1 MKRMI
6 RAAEEVKENEYF
18 QNLLDTADD
27 NFDYLLDGLDKLSR
41 DGKDSD
47 PQVVQIATDLNTAID
62 ELTARIADI
71 ISADGGNENED

>member
-27 NFDYLLDGLDKLSR
+27 NFDYLLDGLDKLAR

-47 PQVVQIATDLNTAID
+47 PAVVQIATDLNTAID
-62 ELTARIADI
+62 QLTARIADI